1 MHERPSC
8 PVGKDLCSWTPAC
21 AGVTLKIDRYALA
34 LAFDLPPFLGALGGA
49 LVISNA
55 SSSSFRW
62 TRTSPPWTSFQN
74 SSSSASGC
82 LIFSWLQRP
91 IGRAPYRSAE
101 PPSELQTLLH

>member
-62 TRTSPPWTSFQN
+62 TPTSPPWTRFPN
-74 SSSSASGC
+74 SISPSRHRLLFPCISQP
-82 LIFSWLQRP
+82 LP
-91 IGRAPYRSAE
+91 RAPYSL
-101 PPSELQTLLH
+101 S